1 MHVRERN
8 CGFLSKLD
16 LSRGFYQIPI
26 RMEDRD
32 KTAFCS
38 PYGKYRFTRM
48 PFGLRNAPSTFQRT
62 MHTVLRGQ
70 EDHSATYIDDIL
82 VYSRTW
88 TEHLA
93 HIQAILE
100 ALRENGMTAKL
111 KKCKWAAKTLE
122 YLGHIVG
129 NGQVAVPEARV
140 KSIRN
145 FKRPVYKKD
154 LRAFLGTTSY
164 YRRFIPK
171 YADHSFSLS
180 KETKKA
186 APNRVTWSKEMES
199 DFNYLCISLSNSCVL
214 TIPVA
219 KDIFLLQTDAS
230 GKGISGILSVIR
242 NETEHPV
249 AFYSRQLQDRERAY
263 AATELEC
270 LAVKESVQ
278 HFEVYLHGYHFTV
291 QTDHKALE
299 SLLKSTT
306 LNPKLTRWAL
316 YLQQFDM
323 EIQYRPGIANQ
334 NADGLSRQTW
344 SVEDES
350 QNDVQDKHLISNF
363 QEEKQYLSERREMSG
378 TDP

>member
-1 MHVRERN
+1 MPLIEDLLDQVGD

-16 LSRGFYQIPI
+16 LSKGFYQLPI

-32 KTAFCS
+32 KTPFCS
-38 PYGKYRFTRM
+38 PNGKYRFTHM

-70 EDHSATYIDDIL
+70 GDHSATYIDDIL
-82 VYSRTW
+82 VYSW

-100 ALRENGMTAKL
+100 ALHENGMTAKL

-145 FKRPVYKKD
+145 FKRPVSKKD
-154 LRAFLGTTSY
+154 LRAFLGTSY

-186 APNRVTWSKEMES
+186 APNQVTWSKEMES
-199 DFNYLCISLSNSCVL
+199 DFNYLCTSLSNSCVL

-219 KDIFLLQTDAS
+219 TDIFLLQTDAS

-263 AATELEC
+263 GG
-270 LAVKESVQ
+270 S
-278 HFEVYLHGYHFTV
+278 GPW
-291 QTDHKALE
+291 
-299 SLLKSTT
+299 KSTFT
-306 LNPKLTRWAL
+306 KDSTT
-316 YLQQFDM
+316 FFK
-323 EIQYRPGIANQ
+323 Q
-334 NADGLSRQTW
+334 NT
-344 SVEDES
+344 
-350 QNDVQDKHLISNF
+350 
-363 QEEKQYLSERREMSG
+363 
-378 TDP
+378 